1 MKNVVITGLGIK
13 SCIGNNYSDV
23 LNNLSKGNSGIVFND
38 TYSEMGFRSCV
49 SGSININL
57 AEQKNRKLYRFMGE
71 SAG

>member
-23 LNNLSKGNSGIVFND
+23 LNNLSKGNSGIVFNN

-49 SGSININL
+49 
-57 AEQKNRKLYRFMGE
+57 
-71 SAG
+71 